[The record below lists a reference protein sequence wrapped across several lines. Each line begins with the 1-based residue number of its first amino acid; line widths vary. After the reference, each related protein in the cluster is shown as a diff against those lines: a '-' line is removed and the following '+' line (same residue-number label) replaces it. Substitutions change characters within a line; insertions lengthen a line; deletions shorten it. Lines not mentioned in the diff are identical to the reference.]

1 MSLGEA
7 EGVIGVILTILNRFS
22 SGFVAFGTCF
32 SGFSLQF
39 GDKLVVTRQGDALAP
54 RNRRAWVHSLIQSR
68 HGAALARRR

>member
-39 GDKLVVTRQGDALAP
+39 GDKLGSRSGHSGPGRAIVV
-54 RNRRAWVHSLIQSR
+54 H
-68 HGAALARRR
+68 